1 MGENGARGPE
11 RGRVAAA
18 ISNAISRIH
27 REHYGRGASR
37 ARTVMGADYIICFL
51 EDIYT
56 PVERTL
62 IEGGRFEAVRETRD
76 AFQDTM
82 QKTFTAAVE
91 ELSGRRVIGFL
102 SQVHVDPDLAVE
114 TFILEPE
121 NDGQPVVGES
131 SEGEQPDQP
140 ES

>member
-1 MGENGARGPE
+1 M
-11 RGRVAAA
+11 
-18 ISNAISRIH
+18 
-27 REHYGRGASR
+27 
-37 ARTVMGADYIICFL
+37 
-51 EDIYT
+51 
-56 PVERTL
+56 
-62 IEGGRFEAVRETRD
+62 
-76 AFQDTM
+76 
-82 QKTFTAAVE
+82 
-91 ELSGRRVIGFL
+91 IGFL